1 MGRGGGKRR
10 RRRERRRNIGKGLGA
25 CMRAGKGELGGGG
38 GIGEEATAA
47 GSACRTSS
55 WEDRG
60 ARAGGARGA
69 PLTMDKARG
78 RRGTRPGLS
87 AGIRRN
93 G

>member
-47 GSACRTSS
+47 GSA
-55 WEDRG
+55 
-60 ARAGGARGA
+60 
-69 PLTMDKARG
+69 
-78 RRGTRPGLS
+78 
-87 AGIRRN
+87 
-93 G
+93 